1 MPVGCGEGCRQLSF
15 RLSLIVSLLPPLCL
29 RLSPSGDARA
39 CGARRVSVRVCAW
52 CAQGPES
59 QTVSFSSRR
68 ATVGL
73 AKAASSITPLRRY
86 HTCCTLVAHLLHT
99 CCTLVASFAR
109 VFLLRLSLF
118 AALCVRQS
126 AHGVRPP
133 SLLSLSAS
141 RKLVRAHTPGRT
153 HLGVAVPH
161 SLHGLTG
168 GLLLPQTMAAY
179 EHPVREGVPDC
190 TFYIKT
196 GQCKFGSSCKYNH
209 PPQVLS

>member
-1 MPVGCGEGCRQLSF
+1 VPATVFPSVSNCLS
-15 RLSLIVSLLPPLCL
+15 SPPS
-29 RLSPSGDARA
+29 LSPPVPFRRCAR
-39 CGARRVSVRVCAW
+39 VW
-52 CAQGPES
+52 CATCERARLRVVRAGPGEPDCQFFVKTGNCRFGES
-59 QTVSFSSRR
+59 CKFNHPPEKVPH
-68 ATVGL
+68 L
-73 AKAASSITPLRRY
+73 L